1 MSEASRQT
9 FQFQGGPMTPQEA
22 CQFEQDTLFDKSLQ
36 VRKYDELG
44 KEPGTS
50 IKVRALKRCT
60 FDVIVQELVHYK
72 EMLLAYM
79 KKQQNKT

>member
-22 CQFEQDTLFDKSLQ
+22 CQFERDTLFEKSLQ

-44 KEPGTS
+44 KEPGTD
-50 IKVRALKRCT
+50 IKVRAFKPYPH
-60 FDVIVQELVHYK
+60 DVIV
-72 EMLLAYM
+72 
-79 KKQQNKT
+79 